1 MSYFKELLRFLDAA
15 LYPSTKALL
24 SRCYNIVASAIIVFV
39 SFAVLAGIVILLNM
53 LLDYLLKD
61 VSDSVRNL
69 VSPVADLLPAVFVVA
84 SAVTGVI
91 DIVKLTTASLK
102 SSDNSGSGSSK

>member
-1 MSYFKELLRFLDAA
+1 MDAA

-24 SRCYNIVASAIIVFV
+24 RRCYNIVASAIIVFV

-61 VSDSVRNL
+61 VSDSIRNL
-69 VSPVADLLPAVFVVA
+69 VSPVVDLIPAVFVLA
-84 SAVTGVI
+84 SAATGVI
-91 DIVKLTTASLK
+91 DIIKLTAASLK
-102 SSDNSGSGSSK
+102 SSDKSGSGSSK